1 MPFIYKITNLINNK
15 IYVGK
20 TTETI
25 DKRWKEHKKDFKRE
39 KCRNRPLYKAMN
51 KYGIENFS
59 VELIEECNFGEESDR
74 EIYWIDKL
82 DSYHN
87 GYNATKGGDGKSYAD
102 YNKIFKLY
110 SDGCNLS
117 EIKKE
122 TGYDYNTIS
131 KVLTDKGISS
141 HEKQVRG
148 AKNITKSIAQLDKKT
163 MNIIQIFPSI
173 EDAYNYLNK
182 QSSGHITEVCNGK
195 RQTAYGYK
203 WKYM

>member
-20 TTETI
+20 TTETV

-39 KCRNRPLYKAMN
+39 KCRNRPLYRAMN

-59 VELIEECNFGEESDR
+59 VELIEECKFGEESDR

-87 GYNATKGGDGKSYAD
+87 GYNATKGGDGTNYAD

-122 TGYDYNTIS
+122 TGYDYSTIS

-203 WKYM
+203 WKYI